1 MSLNTPRESFVL
13 IDMKKVGRE
22 SSKQTIHPCCLRL
35 LVIRLVKG
43 KIEDIELPDG
53 IEKVDVIIAEW
64 MGYSLFYDSMIQSVI
79 YARDKFLV
87 RICRAYQRTERISLE
102 IRWSHFPRSCHDV
115 HGRYRRSRLQRE

>member
-1 MSLNTPRESFVL
+1 M
-13 IDMKKVGRE
+13 
-22 SSKQTIHPCCLRL
+22 
-35 LVIRLVKG
+35 IRLVKG

-87 RICRAYQRTERISLE
+87 GVFRAYHRTEAN
-102 IRWSHFPRSCHDV
+102 
-115 HGRYRRSRLQRE
+115 

>member
-1 MSLNTPRESFVL
+1 MSSNTPRESFVP
-13 IDMKKVGRE
+13 IDMKRVWPQ
-22 SSKQTIHPCCLRL
+22 SIKQTIHQCSFRS

-87 RICRAYQRTERISLE
+87 RAFRVYQQTKAN
-102 IRWSHFPRSCHDV
+102 
-115 HGRYRRSRLQRE
+115 